1 MLMQQDTFQH
11 YLIGLLAIGNN
22 VSAIGA
28 FLAHTRGLPRTKVK
42 RIILVTSGACLA
54 MLLLFLV
61 MGTAVL
67 GFFGISISAFQIA
80 GGLLLGGLGF
90 DMMKSRQPDD
100 IDVKAVGAHVVDP
113 RAELARPGDDAQ
125 LYATAV
131 VPIAIPLT
139 VGAGTFSA
147 VILFSD
153 LAHRTGSVPALT
165 AAIVA
170 LVAVN
175 FVVFSFSARI
185 VHVAGEV
192 GLSVFTKIMM
202 GLFTLAIGVEFI
214 LRGLSSVYVQLH

>member
-1 MLMQQDTFQH
+1 MLMQQGTFQH

-28 FLAHTRGLPRTKVK
+28 FLAHTRGLPRTQVN

-54 MLLLFLV
+54 MLLLFQV

-90 DMMKSRQPDD
+90 EMMKSRQPDD
-100 IDVKAVGAHVVDP
+100 IDVKAVDLNS
-113 RAELARPGDDAQ
+113 ELARPGDDAQ
-125 LYATAV
+125 LYGTAV

-175 FVVFSFSARI
+175 VVVFSFSARI

-192 GLSVFTKIMM
+192 GLSVFTKIM

-214 LRGLSSVYVQLH
+214 LRGLSSVYLKLN

>member
-1 MLMQQDTFQH
+1 MVIEQATVQH

-28 FLAHTRGLPRTKVK
+28 FLAHTRGLPRAKVK

-100 IDVKAVGAHVVDP
+100 IDVKAVDAKS
-113 RAELARPGDDAQ
+113 ELARPGDDPQ

-147 VILFSD
+147 VILFAD
-153 LAHRTGSVPALT
+153 LAHRSGSMPALS

-175 FVVFSFSARI
+175 YVVFSFSAKI
-185 VHVAGEV
+185 VRFAGEV
-192 GLSVFTKIMM
+192 GLSVFTKIM

-214 LRGLSSVYVQLH
+214 LRGLSSIYFQLHAG

>member
-1 MLMQQDTFQH
+1 MEQGTFQY

-28 FLAHTRGLPRTKVK
+28 FLAHTRGLPPHKVK
-42 RIILVTSGACLA
+42 RIILVTSAACLA
-54 MLLLFLV
+54 MLLLFLLV
-61 MGTAVL
+61 GTAVL
-67 GFFGISISAFQIA
+67 DFFGISISSFQIA

-90 DMMKSRQPDD
+90 EMMQSRQPGD
-100 IDVKAVGAHVVDP
+100 IDVKAVDVKAVDGNAEQACPGSDAH
-113 RAELARPGDDAQ
+113 

-147 VILFSD
+147 VILFAD
-153 LAHRTGSVPALT
+153 LAHRSGSVMALT
-165 AAIVA
+165 GAVGA

-175 FVVFSFSARI
+175 YVVFSFSSRI
-185 VHVAGEV
+185 VRFAGEV
-192 GLSVFTKIMM
+192 GLSVFTKIM

-214 LRGLSSVYVQLH
+214 LRGLATVYRQLHQS

>member
-1 MLMQQDTFQH
+1 MQQDTFQH

-28 FLAHTRGLPRTKVK
+28 FLAHTRGLPRSKVK

-54 MLLLFLV
+54 MLLLFQV

-67 GFFGISISAFQIA
+67 GFFGISISSFQIA

-90 DMMKSRQPDD
+90 EMIKSRQPDD
-100 IDVKAVGAHVVDP
+100 VDVKGVDVKGVAADSVLVHGADDP
-113 RAELARPGDDAQ
+113 H

-147 VILFSD
+147 VILFAD
-153 LAHRTGSVPALT
+153 LAHRSGSVPALT
-165 AAIVA
+165 AAILA

-175 FVVFSFSARI
+175 YVVFSFSTRI
-185 VHVAGEV
+185 VRFAGEV
-192 GLSVFTKIMM
+192 GLSVFTKIM

-214 LRGLSSVYVQLH
+214 LRGLGSVYLKLH